1 MYRKFNLLP
10 RVLMRFLLIIIS
22 TLSIN
27 TISWADN
34 KTSWTDNKTSAEAVF
49 LQGQQHLEQSN
60 TALAEVSLARIPT
73 TSPYAKLLA
82 GNIAAKNGDM
92 DKAFLLL
99 LPLQSS
105 NTLSKPAAASLHA
118 SLSSAYE
125 KQGAHYNVLDQLIR
139 REAYLEDA
147 SAINSNHENIWR
159 LLSGLSLEN
168 LIEIRGES
176 ADTATQGWI
185 DLGLVAKNQDV
196 ASGLQTWLSSYPDHA
211 ATEFAKAFAA
221 KSAASGNSNQT
232 QVSLPAGGNIA
243 LILPFDNPAYSAK
256 AEAFKLGLQA
266 ALTKNAIANEVK
278 SYASLGDKASFADL
292 HAFAKDGKDEGAAY
306 FIGPMLNEELVEAY
320 LNVKAI
326 SLLDSATPATTSFIH
341 AGFSLQDEA
350 QAITQFAISN
360 AIQNILIIASDS
372 EVAKHQVV
380 SFQTIWHTGLGYEA
394 KTILLPLDT
403 KSGNG
408 NLLDLKTNVAAHPHE
423 MVLLAL
429 SADEALLVKPYLDI
443 STPTL
448 AFSSVNNL
456 GDDIDSSTLNAVR
469 FVDIPFLTDTDN
481 LEFSAYRSESATLS
495 SNELLRWFALGVD
508 YLQLLIASTRAPD
521 TELVINGLT
530 GKLTLNKTNQLK
542 RQLSIA
548 RFTYDGIVP
557 E

>member
-1 MYRKFNLLP
+1 MYRKFNLSQRTLIQ
-10 RVLMRFLLIIIS
+10 FLLSLIS
-22 TLSIN
+22 TLCIS
-27 TISWADN
+27 TISWAGN
-34 KTSWTDNKTSAEAVF
+34 TISAEAVF

-60 TALAEVSLARIPT
+60 IALAEVSLARIPT
-73 TSPYAKLLA
+73 TSVYAKLLA

-105 NTLSKPAAASLHA
+105 STLSKPAAASLHA

-147 SAINSNHENIWR
+147 SAINKNHEHIWR
-159 LLSGLSLEN
+159 LLSGLALEN

-176 ADTATQGWI
+176 ADTSTQGWI
-185 DLGLVAKNQDV
+185 DLGLVAKNQDI
-196 ASGLQTWLSSYPDHA
+196 AAGLTTWLNSYPDHA
-211 ATEFAKAFAA
+211 ASEFAKALAT
-221 KSAASGNSNQT
+221 KSVIAENTNQT
-232 QVSLPAGGNIA
+232 QASLPANGNIA
-243 LILPFDNPAYSAK
+243 LILPFDNAAYNAK

-266 ALTKNAIANEVK
+266 ALAKNSIPNEVK
-278 SYASLGDKASFADL
+278 NYASLGEKESFADL
-292 HAFAKDGKDEGAAY
+292 NAFAKDEGATY
-306 FIGPMLNEELVEAY
+306 FIGPMLNEELLEA
-320 LNVKAI
+320 NPNTKTI
-326 SLLDSATPATTSFIH
+326 SLLDSATSASKSFIH
-341 AGFSLQDEA
+341 AGLSLQDEA

-360 AIQNILIIASDS
+360 AIQHILIIASDS
-372 EVAKHQVV
+372 EVAKRQVA
-380 SFQTIWHTGLGYEA
+380 SFEAIWRTALGYEA
-394 KTILLPLDT
+394 RVILLPLDT

-408 NLLDLKTNVAAHPHE
+408 NLLDLKTSISAHPHE

-429 SADEALLVKPYLDI
+429 SASEALLVKPYLDI

-448 AFSSVNNL
+448 AFSSINNL
-456 GDDIDSSTLNAVR
+456 ADDVDSSTLNAVR
-469 FVDIPFLTDTDN
+469 FVDIPFLTDSN
-481 LEFSAYRSESATLS
+481 NPEFAAYRSESNTLN

-508 YLQLLIASTRAPD
+508 YLQLLIASTRAPE

-530 GKLTLNKTNQLK
+530 GKLTLDKTNQLK
-542 RQLSIA
+542 RKLSIA

>member
-10 RVLMRFLLIIIS
+10 RVLIQFLLIIIS
-22 TLSIN
+22 TLCIN
-27 TISWADN
+27 TISWAGN
-34 KTSWTDNKTSAEAVF
+34 TISAEAVF
-49 LQGQQHLEQSN
+49 LQGQKHLAQSN
-60 TALAEVSLARIPT
+60 IALAEVSLARMPT

-99 LPLQSS
+99 LPLQSNNTFS
-105 NTLSKPAAASLHA
+105 NAAAASLHA

-159 LLSGLSLEN
+159 LLSGLPLEN

-176 ADTATQGWI
+176 ADTTTQGWI
-185 DLGLVAKNQDV
+185 DLGVVAKNQDV
-196 ASGLQTWLSSYPDHA
+196 ASGLNTWLNSYPDHA
-211 ATEFAKAFAA
+211 ASTFAKTLAA
-221 KSAASGNSNQT
+221 KSAAAENSNQISA
-232 QVSLPAGGNIA
+232 SLPAGGSIA
-243 LILPFDNPAYSAK
+243 LILPFDNAVYSAK

-278 SYASLGDKASFADL
+278 SYASLGDKESFADL
-292 HAFAKDGKDEGAAY
+292 NAFAKDEGAAY
-306 FIGPMLNEELVEAY
+306 FIGPMLNEELVEARP
-320 LNVKAI
+320 NVKAI
-326 SLLDSATPATTSFIH
+326 SLLDSATPTSTSFIH

-360 AIQNILIIASDS
+360 AIQHVLIIASDR
-372 EVAKHQVV
+372 EAAKQQVA
-380 SFQTIWHTGLGYEA
+380 SFEAIWHTALGYEA
-394 KTILLPLDT
+394 TIIVLPFAT
-403 KSGNG
+403 KPGDS
-408 NLLDLKTNVAAHPHE
+408 NLLDLKTSISAHPHE

-429 SADEALLVKPYLDI
+429 SASEALLVKPYLNI

-448 AFSSVNNL
+448 AFPSVNNL
-456 GDDIDSSTLNAVR
+456 ANDVDSGTLNAIR
-469 FVDIPFLTDTDN
+469 FVDIPFLTDKDN
-481 LEFSAYRSESATLS
+481 PEFVVYRSASSTLN

-508 YLQLLIASTRAPD
+508 YLQLLLANTRTPE

-530 GKLTLNKTNQLK
+530 GKLTLDKTNQLK

-548 RFTYDGIVP
+548 RFTYDGVVA
-557 E
+557 EK

>member
-1 MYRKFNLLP
+1 MYRQFNLLP
-10 RVLMRFLLIIIS
+10 RVLIRFLLIIIS
-22 TLSIN
+22 TLCIN

-34 KTSWTDNKTSAEAVF
+34 TTSSADNKTGAEAVF
-49 LQGQQHLEQSN
+49 LQGQKHLEQGN

-105 NTLSKPAAASLHA
+105 NTFSNTAAASLHA

-139 REAYLEDA
+139 REAYLEGTSD
-147 SAINSNHENIWR
+147 INNNHENIWR

-176 ADTATQGWI
+176 ADTSTQGWV
-185 DLGLVAKNQDV
+185 DLGLVAKNQDKV
-196 ASGLQTWLSSYPDHA
+196 SGLNTWLNSYPDHA
-211 ATEFAKAFAA
+211 ASEFAKALAA
-221 KSAASGNSNQT
+221 KSVASESSNQT
-232 QVSLPAGGNIA
+232 QANLPAGGNIA
-243 LILPFDNPAYSAK
+243 LILPFDNAAYSAK

-266 ALTKNAIANEVK
+266 ALAKNSIPNEIK
-278 SYASLGDKASFADL
+278 NYASLGDKESFADL
-292 HAFAKDGKDEGAAY
+292 NAFAKDEGAAY
-306 FIGPMLNEELVEAY
+306 FIGPMLNDELVEA
-320 LNVKAI
+320 NPNTKTV
-326 SLLDSATPATTSFIH
+326 SLLDSATPASKSFIH

-350 QAITQFAISN
+350 RTITQFAISN
-360 AIQNILIIASDS
+360 AIQHILIIASDS
-372 EVAKHQVV
+372 EVAKRQIAN
-380 SFQTIWHTGLGYEA
+380 FEAIWHTALGYEA
-394 KTILLPLDT
+394 KIILLPLDT
-403 KSGNG
+403 KAGNG
-408 NLLDLKTNVAAHPHE
+408 NLLDLKTSISVHPHE

-429 SADEALLVKPYLDI
+429 SADEALLVKPYLNI

-448 AFSSVNNL
+448 AFSSINNL
-456 GDDIDSSTLNAVR
+456 GDDVDSGTLNAVR

-481 LEFSAYRSESATLS
+481 PEFSAYRSESSTLN

-508 YLQLLIASTRAPD
+508 YLQLLIASTRAPE

-530 GKLTLNKTNQLK
+530 GKLTLDKSNQLK

-557 E
+557 EK

>member
-1 MYRKFNLLP
+1 MYRQFNLLQHA
-10 RVLMRFLLIIIS
+10 LIRFLLILIS
-22 TLSIN
+22 TLCINTTSWAGN
-27 TISWADN
+27 TIS
-34 KTSWTDNKTSAEAVF
+34 AETVF
-49 LQGQQHLEQSN
+49 LQGQKHLEQAN

-82 GNIAAKNGDM
+82 GNIAAKNEDM

-125 KQGAHYNVLDQLIR
+125 KQGAYYNVLDQLIR

-147 SAINSNHENIWR
+147 SAINNNHENIWH

-168 LIEIRGES
+168 LVEIRGES
-176 ADTATQGWI
+176 ADTTTQGWI

-196 ASGLQTWLSSYPDHA
+196 ASGINTWLSSYPDHTA
-211 ATEFAKAFAA
+211 SELAKALAA
-221 KSAASGNSNQT
+221 KSFVSENKNQT
-232 QVSLPAGGNIA
+232 PVSLPAGGIA
-243 LILPFDNPAYSAK
+243 LILPFDNSVYSAK

-266 ALTKNAIANEVK
+266 ALTKNTLSNEVK
-278 SYASLGDKASFADL
+278 SYASLGDKESFADL
-292 HAFAKDGKDEGAAY
+292 NAFAKDEGAAY
-306 FIGPMLNEELVEAY
+306 FIGPMLNEELVEARP
-320 LNVKAI
+320 NVKAF
-326 SLLDSATPATTSFIH
+326 SLLDSATPASKSFIH

-350 QAITQFAISN
+350 QAITQFAVSN
-360 AIQNILIIASDS
+360 AIQHILIIASDS
-372 EVAKHQVV
+372 EVAKQQVA
-380 SFQTIWHTGLGYEA
+380 SFEAIWHAALGYEA
-394 KTILLPLDT
+394 KIILLPLDT

-408 NLLDLKTNVAAHPHE
+408 NLLDLKTSIATYPHE

-429 SADEALLVKPYLDI
+429 SASEALLVKPYLNI

-456 GDDIDSSTLNAVR
+456 GNDVDSGTLNAVR
-469 FVDIPFLTDTDN
+469 FVDIPFLTDSDN
-481 LEFSAYRSESATLS
+481 PEFSAYRSASTTLN

-508 YLQLLIASTRAPD
+508 SLQLLIANTRTPE

-530 GKLTLNKTNQLK
+530 GKLTLDKTNQLK

-548 RFTYDGIVP
+548 RFTYDGVVA
-557 E
+557 EK